1 MAAQQV
7 PECVGLRVRQR
18 RGGVRV
24 VSRFCRRRSKLRHGR
39 HRAAAHLLRK
49 HRDGQFLPLTDLD
62 PRGGP
67 LAQPSPPLGQQ
78 QQPWAAGKLRRRRLG
93 GRHPQHLGLDVLRH
107 QRRKLW
113 VFGQRPELH
122 GVQLLW
128 PHVYPRPKATHAHRG
143 AVHDGPAEPAF
154 HPSQFGG
161 DRRGRARQLVRR
173 AVRDRPPSDL
183 RGRQR
188 EVHRRELPRGDRM
201 GVGVWRRQHRI
212 WRR

>member
-78 QQPWAAGKLRRRRLG
+78 QQPWQPENCDEDDLVDDTPNTLGWTSCDINGESCGSLDNVQNYMEYSYCGHMFTQGQKQRMRTAALSTTA
-93 GRHPQHLGLDVLRH
+93 
-107 QRRKLW
+107 QRN
-113 VFGQRPELH
+113 
-122 GVQLLW
+122 QL
-128 PHVYPRPKATHAHRG
+128 PPK
-143 AVHDGPAEPAF
+143 PI
-154 HPSQFGG
+154 
-161 DRRGRARQLVRR
+161 
-173 AVRDRPPSDL
+173 
-183 RGRQR
+183 
-188 EVHRRELPRGDRM
+188 
-201 GVGVWRRQHRI
+201 WRRQA
-212 WRR
+212 WQGPTTCAPCSS